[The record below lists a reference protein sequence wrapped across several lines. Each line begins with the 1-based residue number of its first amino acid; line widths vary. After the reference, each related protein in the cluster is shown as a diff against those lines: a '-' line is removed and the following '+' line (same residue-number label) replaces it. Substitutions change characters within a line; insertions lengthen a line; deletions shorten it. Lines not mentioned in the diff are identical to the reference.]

1 MITEVIVKRAVDG
14 DDEAFKI
21 LYEDLY
27 KDMYRIA
34 YYKLQNVEDAEDVV
48 SDAVFDMYRGIH
60 KLKDLT
66 AYRAWAMRILN
77 VKCSIKM
84 KEYYI
89 NRTEDIEDLDCQS
102 LENVESESVLRTD
115 IKKALDILSDEEKT
129 IVLCSAVAG
138 MSSDEISEMINLN
151 SNTIRS
157 KLSRALLK
165 LRNCKCFKY
174 DY

>member
-84 KEYYI
+84 KEYYM
-89 NRTEDIEDLDCQS
+89 NRTEDIEELDCQS

>member
-89 NRTEDIEDLDCQS
+89 NRTEDIEELDCQS

>member
-1 MITEVIVKRAVDG
+1 M
-14 DDEAFKI
+14 
-21 LYEDLY
+21 
-27 KDMYRIA
+27 
-34 YYKLQNVEDAEDVV
+34 
-48 SDAVFDMYRGIH
+48 
-60 KLKDLT
+60 
-66 AYRAWAMRILN
+66 
-77 VKCSIKM
+77 
-84 KEYYI
+84 
-89 NRTEDIEDLDCQS
+89 
-102 LENVESESVLRTD
+102 ESESVLRTD

>member
-89 NRTEDIEDLDCQS
+89 NRTEDIEELDCQS
-102 LENVESESVLRTD
+102 LENVESELVLRTD